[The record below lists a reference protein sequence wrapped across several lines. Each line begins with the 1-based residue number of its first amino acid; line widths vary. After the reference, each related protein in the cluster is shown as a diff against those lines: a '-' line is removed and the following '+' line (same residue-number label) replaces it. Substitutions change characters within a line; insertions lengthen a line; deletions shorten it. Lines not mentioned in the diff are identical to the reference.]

1 MMIRIFPY
9 GAIQFMAFDQYKK
22 VVEFI
27 LSSFFIFF
35 FPDYSEYRYF
45 LSDKN

>member
-22 VVEFI
+22 VAEFI
-27 LSSFFIFF
+27 VFF
-35 FPDYSEYRYF
+35 FFLPAMNTDL
-45 LSDKN
+45 LSDWN

>member
-27 LSSFFIFF
+27 LSSFLFF
-35 FPDYSEYRYF
+35 FSLITVNSDIF